1 MEGTSVETTGGE
13 IDGKFEG
20 TAEVD
25 GAFVLNDGLLVEDG
39 ALVETVVEG
48 ALLEVGDFVDEDG
61 ALVEEKEVKAVVFR
75 SKSLNASFGAC
86 RCRAI
91 FLFITRILFPTFKP
105 YDKSDDMAYKIEE
118 SNLVYIQYLPSTS
131 V

>member
-1 MEGTSVETTGGE
+1 MEGTSVETTDGE

-20 TAEVD
+20 TAEVN
-25 GAFVLNDGLLVEDG
+25 GAFVLNDGLLVEVG

-48 ALLEVGDFVDEDG
+48 ALLEVGDFVDEDW
-61 ALVEEKEVKAVVFR
+61 ALVEEREVKAVVFR

-91 FLFITRILFPTFKP
+91 FLFTILFPTFKP
-105 YDKSDDMAYKIEE
+105 YDKSDGMAYKIEE
-118 SNLVYIQYLPSTS
+118 SNQI
-131 V
+131 